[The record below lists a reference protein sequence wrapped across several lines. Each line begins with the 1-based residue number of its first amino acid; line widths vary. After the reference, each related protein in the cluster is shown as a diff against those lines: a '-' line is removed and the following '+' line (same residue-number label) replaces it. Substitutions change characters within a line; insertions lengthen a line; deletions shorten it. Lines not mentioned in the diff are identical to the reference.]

1 MDLGGARKI
10 VHTRVAVFETRGPEY
25 LQDLNLRYLYEAAKL
40 GSMRAAADSLGV
52 AVSSVSRQIS
62 QLEAEVGL
70 ALLEHG
76 RRNIKLTE
84 TGRLLIEH
92 YSDQLRLYEVF
103 EAKLSDIKGLRSGR
117 ILLAVGEGFIGQ
129 PLSGVLVRFNA
140 KHPGLFINIHMSAS
154 SNEVVQLVS
163 DDDAHLGLV
172 FQSAYDPR
180 IRTLASVRQP
190 LCALMRSG
198 HPLANH
204 KRLKL
209 ADLAGY
215 SLCLPESSFKT
226 RQLLQMAETDEQLSL
241 QPCITTNSLALLK
254 RLLSTGDFYTILPM
268 LAASSEI
275 RSGLLAAVPIASP
288 ALPEASVQLISRV
301 GRRLPPAPLRMIS
314 ALTAYLESCG
324 GRVDTPKVPIVAS
337 VRS

>member
-1 MDLGGARKI
+1 LDLGGARKI

-275 RSGLLAAVPIASP
+275 QSGLLAAVPIASP